1 MTLSGSDDHRALFEY
16 FSSEY
21 AQALQAFEAIESQ
34 APTLALMGHTSELRQ
49 FLEQFIAMA
58 ARTRGEAVEKEE
70 TNFADWFGEL
80 IQKAQKLLAG
90 VPQ

>member
-1 MTLSGSDDHRALFEY
+1 MTLPDSEDRRAMFEY

-34 APTLALMGHTSELRQ
+34 AATLALMGHTSELRQ

-58 ARTRGEAVEKEE
+58 ANTRLQAIEKEE

-80 IQKAQKLLAG
+80 IQKAQKLLEG